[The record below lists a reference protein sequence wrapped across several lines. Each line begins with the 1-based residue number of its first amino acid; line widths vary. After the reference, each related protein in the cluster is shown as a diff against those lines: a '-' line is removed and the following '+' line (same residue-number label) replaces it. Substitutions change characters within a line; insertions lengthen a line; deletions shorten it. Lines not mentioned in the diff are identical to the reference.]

1 MQSSS
6 ITEKEKAKGSC
17 FLCGETDSFETGFKG
32 IKVDGGS
39 YDILFCRTCKL
50 GKTDPFLDEK
60 RLKEIYSSAV
70 YREDDSTRFFF
81 PIEKIIGFFRT
92 GRCRRVERYSGK
104 GSILDVGC
112 GRGDF
117 LALMAARG
125 WVSTGLEL
133 DKRVLNQGRKVKGL
147 DLRFGGL
154 EDVKFPE
161 THFNAITFWHV
172 FEHLRDPL
180 WALKEC
186 NRILKPGGLLV
197 VAVPNAGSLQARL
210 SGRHWFHLD
219 PPYHMYHYSL
229 GNLGRLLEKSGFE
242 VVSVKHLSLE
252 FNPYGYLQ
260 SFLNLCGFRPNL
272 FYDFLRSRV
281 SQIKRTNLYA
291 NLALMLLLMPI
302 ALPASV
308 LLSLVEALFRSGGTI
323 EAYAIKKTA

>member
-1 MQSSS
+1 MRSSS
-6 ITEKEKAKGSC
+6 IGRNKKAKRSC
-17 FLCGETDSFETGFKG
+17 FLCGETFETGFNG
-32 IKVDGGS
+32 IKADGGP

-50 GKTDPFLDEK
+50 GKTDPFLDDK
-60 RLKEIYSSAV
+60 RLKEIYSSSA
-70 YREDDSTRFFF
+70 YREDDSTRFFS
-81 PIEKIIGFFRT
+81 PIEKIIGLFRT

-117 LALMAARG
+117 LALMAERG
-125 WVSTGLEL
+125 WASTGLEL
-133 DKRVLNQGRKVKGL
+133 DKRILQGRKINGL
-147 DLRFGGL
+147 DLRFGRL
-154 EDVKFPE
+154 EDTKFPE
-161 THFNAITFWHV
+161 TNFNAITFWHV

-186 NRILKPGGLLV
+186 RRILKPGGLLV
-197 VAVPNAGSLQARL
+197 VAVPNARSLQARL

-260 SFLNLCGFRPNL
+260 SFFNLCGFRPNL
-272 FYDFLRSRV
+272 LYDFLRSRV
-281 SQIKRTNLYA
+281 SGIGRANLYA
-291 NLALMLLLMPI
+291 SLAIMAVLMPV

-308 LLSLVEALFRSGGTI
+308 VLSLAEALLRSGGTI
-323 EAYAIKKTA
+323 EAYAIKKAA